1 MSRVVCLEGC
11 LAQSYCSVYS
21 AVNVIH
27 SPLHTLITLV
37 YLKSGYSMVFAA
49 EILAIR
55 KAKKGFKV

>member
-27 SPLHTLITLV
+27 SPLHTLNLV
-37 YLKSGYSMVFAA
+37 YLKSGDSMVFAA